1 MRSYY
6 NITSRIKDWLEQ
18 NNIIKTVTLG
28 DISEVDLNKQTIF
41 PLAHQIVN
49 NAILSERTITFD
61 ISILFID
68 VVDYPTKSAKDG
80 TEAFY
85 RSDNLQDVH
94 NTMLAVAN
102 ELAQQ
107 FFRGAL
113 FDENYIVASEVSCE
127 PFQDRFENDLAG
139 WSLNLSIEVPNN
151 TTGVC

>member
-6 NITSRIKDWLEQ
+6 NITTRIKDWLEQ
-18 NNIIKTVTLG
+18 SNIIKTVTLG

-49 NAILSERTITFD
+49 NATLTERTITFD

-68 VVDYPTKSAKDG
+68 VVDYPTKSAKDS

-107 FFRGAL
+107 FFRGSL
-113 FDENYIVASEVSCE
+113 FDENYIVASDVSCE
-127 PFQDRFENDLAG
+127 PFQDRFENELAG
-139 WSLNLSIEVPNN
+139 WSLNLSIEIPNN

>member
-1 MRSYY
+1 MRAYY
-6 NITSRIKDWLEQ
+6 DITTKIKDWLEA
-18 NNIIKTVTLG
+18 NDIINTVTLG

-49 NAILSERTITFD
+49 VATLSERLITFD
-61 ISILFID
+61 LSILFID
-68 VVDYPTKSAKDG
+68 VVDYPTKSDKDS

-85 RSDNLQDVH
+85 RSSNLQDVH
-94 NTMLAVAN
+94 NSMLAVAN

-107 FFRGAL
+107 FFRGTL
-113 FDENYIVASEVSCE
+113 FDENYIVDTEATCE

-139 WSLNLSIEVPNN
+139 WSLTLSIQVPNN

>member
-6 NITSRIKDWLEQ
+6 NITTRIKDWLEQ
-18 NNIIKTVTLG
+18 SNIIKTVTLG

-49 NAILSERTITFD
+49 NATLTERTITFD
-61 ISILFID
+61 ISVLFID
-68 VVDYPTKSAKDG
+68 VVDYPTKSAKDS

-107 FFRGAL
+107 FFRGSL
-113 FDENYIVASEVSCE
+113 FDENYIVASDVSCE
-127 PFQDRFENDLAG
+127 PFQDRFENELAG

>member
-1 MRSYY
+1 MRAYY
-6 NITSRIKDWLEQ
+6 DITTRIKDWLEA
-18 NNIIKTVTLG
+18 NDIINTVTLG

-49 NAILSERTITFD
+49 VATLSERLITFD
-61 ISILFID
+61 LSILFID
-68 VVDYPTKSAKDG
+68 VVDYPTKSDKDSA
-80 TEAFY
+80 EAFY
-85 RSDNLQDVH
+85 RSSNLQDVH

-107 FFRGAL
+107 FFRGTL
-113 FDENYIVASEVSCE
+113 FDENYIVDTEVTCE

-139 WSLNLSIEVPNN
+139 WSLTLSIQVPNN